1 MYVATSSVASTQD
14 QFHGHKEGFV
24 TPRLDK
30 GHKVMN
36 MAGYTILNG
45 HTTIVYH
52 RFSCKP
58 FGKAHLLCS
67 IRPQLNG
74 HILVASGPSY
84 RRVNKTCNKDV
95 GICVHNSLL

>member
-36 MAGYTILNG
+36 MAGYTNLDG
-45 HTTIVYH
+45 RKSIVYH
-52 RFSCKP
+52 KFSCNP
-58 FGKAHLLCS
+58 IGKAHLLCS

-84 RRVNKTCNKDV
+84 RRVNKTCDMV
-95 GICVHNSLL
+95 VDICVHNSLL